1 MGVNKMSIYKYRPV
15 RFYLIT
21 FAGTWGFWFSAA
33 FISRMEN
40 GSSISFLLMAF
51 GLLVPP
57 VTALLTVFTSKSKAL
72 KRDLL
77 EKLIGSF
84 RVKPVVVLVSVVLFF
99 AVIAVS
105 ILLSTFFGQSLD
117 QFAFVDDF
125 SFAIGGMSTLLL
137 LILVAFLEEL
147 GWRGYAE
154 DAIASYMSWWK
165 ESLLFGVVWSLWHLP
180 LFFIPDTYQNNIL
193 QLNPWY
199 MVNFFIS
206 ILPLSFIFTWIYVK
220 NNRSILA
227 CMFFHLTV
235 NFLQERVAMTDTTK
249 CVQTFVLFVTAIV
262 LVLLNKELYFGT
274 KHIGNILGEN
284 INTNIEENV
293 DKETL

>member
-1 MGVNKMSIYKYRPV
+1 
-15 RFYLIT
+15 
-21 FAGTWGFWFSAA
+21 
-33 FISRMEN
+33 
-40 GSSISFLLMAF
+40 
-51 GLLVPP
+51 
-57 VTALLTVFTSKSKAL
+57 
-72 KRDLL
+72 
-77 EKLIGSF
+77 
-84 RVKPVVVLVSVVLFF
+84 
-99 AVIAVS
+99 
-105 ILLSTFFGQSLD
+105 
-117 QFAFVDDF
+117 
-125 SFAIGGMSTLLL
+125 MSTLLL

-165 ESLLFGVVWSLWHLP
+165 ESLLFGLVWSLWHLP

-206 ILPLSFIFTWIYVK
+206 ILLLSFIFTWIYVK

-249 CVQTFVLFVTAIV
+249 CVQTFVLIVTAIV

-284 INTNIEENV
+284 MDTNNVKNVNEE
-293 DKETL
+293 TR